1 LNTRRLALSAIAA
14 AAFYPAVSGA
24 YPGKTSLD
32 ACVNAFEKTLPAG
45 EAPSRT
51 YKVVYLDDR
60 WNGSLAQFFPMRYT
74 FDLQANDPKTG
85 APMARARC
93 SADSRGTISKLSPL
107 PMTGRDPTLA
117 AAH

>member
-1 LNTRRLALSAIAA
+1 MHTRRLALSVIAA
-14 AAFYPAVSGA
+14 AAFHPAVSGA
-24 YPGKTSLD
+24 YPGKNSLN

-51 YKVVYLDDR
+51 YKVVYRDDR
-60 WNGSLAQFFPMRYT
+60 WNSSLAQFFPMRYT

-85 APMARARC
+85 AALARARC
-93 SADSRGTISKLSPL
+93 STDSHGTVSKLSTL

-117 AAH
+117 EAH